1 VVGGLSTVETKAVAI
16 TALSCEQVVSLMRA
30 EGLGK
35 YADLIT
41 ENSVDGAT
49 MACMD
54 TIQDVLDLEL
64 DDLKFNPNPNPNPN
78 PNYPNPDHY
87 PNPNPNQGLSQ
98 QHTLENC

>member
-1 VVGGLSTVETKAVAI
+1 
-16 TALSCEQVVSLMRA
+16 MRA

-64 DDLKFNPNPNPNPN
+64 DDLKFKPAAHARKLMKLILKWKS
-78 PNYPNPDHY
+78 D
-87 PNPNPNQGLSQ
+87 GVV
-98 QHTLENC
+98 C